1 MFIFVKKNDGT
12 NRDDRRLKIS
22 AQGADTR
29 ISTDY
34 LQVGE

>member
-12 NRDDRRLKIS
+12 NRKHRRFKIS

-29 ISTDY
+29 VSTDY

>member
-12 NRDDRRLKIS
+12 NREHRRPKVS
-22 AQGADTR
+22 TQGGDTR

>member
-12 NRDDRRLKIS
+12 NRNNRRLKIS

-34 LQVGE
+34 SQVGK